1 MATAP
6 PRSPA
11 PAPVRA
17 FLGLGSNLGDRAGH
31 LREALRVLEAIE
43 GIEVV
48 AASPVY
54 RSAAHVLPGQAP
66 GPDFLNA
73 AAEIRTTLAPDALRA
88 ACQRAEQNAGRDP
101 GAERW
106 APRPLDVD
114 VLLYGDRR
122 IATDVLT
129 IPHPRLAERRFVLR
143 PLLDLDDA
151 LAVPAADPARLPVPV
166 RDLLAATPDTG
177 ALYPTGVSLNDVN
190 LSDVNLSDVNFSR
203 EHPASDPVTWPERLR
218 YVAIEGVIGAGKT
231 TLARM
236 LARRVGAR
244 LVLEEFEENPFLPRF
259 YEDSER
265 WAFQTQLA
273 FLASRFRQQQALA
286 AGDLFHQT
294 TVADYTFDKDRLFA
308 QLTLSGDEMRL
319 YDQLFAAMAPNA
331 PVPDLTVYLQS
342 TVDRLVQNV
351 QRRGRDYERDIDPQY
366 LADLSGAYDAH
377 FFQRARGPV
386 LILHV
391 AALDF
396 VQHPEHFDELVRQIA
411 TVRGPGVTYFNPP
424 RDLWAA

>member
-1 MATAP
+1 MAPLP

-11 PAPVRA
+11 PTRA
-17 FLGLGSNLGDRAGH
+17 FLGLGSNQGDREEH
-31 LREALRVLEAIE
+31 LRTAVGFLGGVD

-73 AAEIRTTLAPDALRA
+73 AVEIRTTLAPDALFRA
-88 ACQRAEQNAGRDP
+88 CKQAERRAGRSPD
-101 GAERW
+101 ARRW

-114 VLLYGDRR
+114 VLLYGGRPV
-122 IATDVLT
+122 ATDVLT

-143 PLLDLDDA
+143 PLLDLDAA
-151 LAVPAADPARLPVPV
+151 LAVPTADDHPDSAVPV
-166 RDLLAATPDTG
+166 RDLLDQTPDAG
-177 ALYPTGVSLNDVN
+177 ALHLTKVDLN
-190 LSDVNLSDVNFSR
+190 R
-203 EHPASDPVTWPERLR
+203 PAPGSAAVAWPDRLR

-236 LARRVGAR
+236 LAERVGAR

-259 YEDSER
+259 YEDAER

-308 QLTLSGDEMRL
+308 QLTLTGDEMRL

-342 TVDRLVQNV
+342 TVERLVQNV
-351 QRRGRDYERDIDPQY
+351 AQRGRSYEQDIDPQY
-366 LADLSGAYDAH
+366 LADLSGAYDEH
-377 FFQRARGPV
+377 FFHRARGPV

-391 AALDF
+391 ADLDF